1 MTGAKRTAAGSIGK
15 WRLLDNKPLLWK
27 PAAACILLVLL
38 FVLVVPGPAA
48 AADPDTIISEQLD
61 ALPLEEVE
69 NYLSALQ
76 RDFGEYLPAFGVKD
90 ILAMLRGEGSVD
102 FPAFFRG
109 LLRYLFREVVANS
122 NVLGRLIVLA
132 VFCAVLQNLQ
142 SAFENET
149 IAKLAHNV
157 CYFLMLMIAMTSF
170 SLALTTGR
178 AVIDSMVGFMQ
189 ALLPLLLTLL
199 AALGGITTVAL
210 LQPLLI
216 FLINIIGVLVKNFV
230 FPLLFFAAVLDIV
243 GNLSEKFKVTR
254 FSALLREISVVA
266 MSLSLCGF
274 LGLVTIQGAAGSV
287 ADGVA
292 LRTAKY
298 LTGTFVPIVGGML
311 TDAVEVVAGCSIIL
325 KNAVGIF
332 GLLAIFFIAV
342 FPLLK
347 IAAFVIIYKTAGAL
361 LQPLGNGMV
370 VDCLNS
376 MGNCLALV
384 FAAVATVG
392 VMFFV
397 AVTMII
403 GAGNITV
410 MMR

>member
-1 MTGAKRTAAGSIGK
+1 MKGEKQIVFVLLAILFSIG
-15 WRLLDNKPLLWK
+15 
-27 PAAACILLVLL
+27 AAT
-38 FVLVVPGPAA
+38 PAA
-48 AADPDTIISEQLD
+48 AAGPDEIIAEQLD
-61 ALPLEEVE
+61 VLQVEGIE
-69 NYLSALQ
+69 NYLNALRQ
-76 RDFGEYLPAFGVKD
+76 DVGEYLPSIGIKD
-90 ILAMLRGEGSVD
+90 ILALLRGEDSFD
-102 FPAFFRG
+102 FSAFLRG
-109 LLRYLFREVVANS
+109 LMRYLFREIVANS
-122 NVLGRLIVLA
+122 GILGKLIVLA

-142 SAFENET
+142 NAFENET

-157 CYFLMLMIAMTSF
+157 CYFLLIMIAVNSF
-170 SLALTTGR
+170 SLAL
-178 AVIDSMVGFMQ
+178 AVGKAAIDSMVGFMQ
-189 ALLPLLLTLL
+189 MLLPALLTLL

-216 FLINIIGVLVKNFV
+216 LMINAIGALVKNII

-254 FSALLREISVVA
+254 FVALLRETSVVA
-266 MSLSLCGF
+266 MSLGLCGF

-287 ADGVA
+287 ADGVTF
-292 LRTAKY
+292 RTAKY
-298 LTGTFVPIVGGML
+298 LTGTFVPVVGGML
-311 TDAVEVVAGCSIIL
+311 SDAVELVMGCSIIL

-332 GLLAIFFIAV
+332 GLLAVFFIAV

-347 IAAFVIIYKTAGAL
+347 IGSLVIIYKAAGAL
-361 LQPLGNGMV
+361 IQPLGNGMV
-370 VDCLNS
+370 VDCLSS

-384 FAAVATVG
+384 FAAVATVA